1 MRERAIWGPRGKRF
15 AMSKIA
21 IIATGLSLAAGIARA
36 AEQVDFEK
44 DVAPIL
50 AEHCIGCHGEDKQ
63 KGKLRLDGKADAFKG
78 GKSGSPAVVAGDV
91 GKSELV
97 KRVTLPKDNDELM
110 PPEGGP
116 LPEKKVAVLKA
127 WVEGG
132 AKWPDGFVVKVAA
145 KAGAAAALPLAVPAA
160 PRRPLAPLPE
170 LPKDF
175 KAGAGEA
182 AALAA
187 LAKSGVEA
195 RPVAQNSPWREAN
208 FRLKGGEVTDK
219 TLEPLR
225 ELGSVIEL
233 RLGTTKVTDAG
244 LGVLEKLGHLQVLS
258 LELTG
263 VTDAGLARLKAL
275 PSLVYLNLYG
285 TQVTDAGLEHLKGMK
300 HLRSLYLW
308 QTKVTAEGARRL
320 QEALPGCEVNTGA
333 ELAIVPPAEKKDA
346 KKDEKEKK
354 EDKK

>member
-1 MRERAIWGPRGKRF
+1 MN
-15 AMSKIA
+15 KIV

-44 DVAPIL
+44 DIAPIL
-50 AEHCIGCHGEDKQ
+50 AEHCIQCHGEDKQ

-78 GKSGSPAVVAGDV
+78 GKSGTASVVAGDV
-91 GKSELV
+91 GKSEIIR
-97 KRVTLPKDNDELM
+97 RVTLPKDNDEAM

-116 LPEKKVAVLKA
+116 LGEKKVAALKA

-145 KAGAAAALPLAVPAA
+145 KGGAAAALPPAVPAA
-160 PRRPLAPLPE
+160 PRRPMAPLPE

-175 KAGAGEA
+175 KPSPSEA
-182 AALAA
+182 TALAA
-187 LAKSGVEA
+187 LAKAGIEA

-208 FRLKGGEVTDK
+208 FRLKGPEVTDK
-219 TLEPLR
+219 TLEPLKDLASLIEVR
-225 ELGSVIEL
+225 LGS
-233 RLGTTKVTDAG
+233 TKVSDAG
-244 LGVLEKLGHLQVLS
+244 LAALEKLAQLQVLS

-263 VTDAGLARLKAL
+263 VTDAGLARLKNL
-275 PSLVYLNLYG
+275 PNLVYLNLYG

-308 QTKVTAEGARRL
+308 QTKVTADGAKRL

-333 ELAIVPPAEKKDA
+333 ELTIVPPAEKKDEK
-346 KKDEKEKK
+346 KKDEKK
-354 EDKK
+354 

>member
-1 MRERAIWGPRGKRF
+1 MAHGCRWASAGF
-15 AMSKIA
+15 MNKIV

-50 AEHCIGCHGEDKQ
+50 AEHCIQCHGEDKQ

-91 GKSELV
+91 GKSEIV

-145 KAGAAAALPLAVPAA
+145 KSGAASALPPAVPAA
-160 PRRPLAPLPE
+160 PRRVLAPLPE
-170 LPKDF
+170 LPKDYKPGAAETGALAVLA
-175 KAGAGEA
+175 KAGI
-182 AALAA
+182 
-187 LAKSGVEA
+187 EA
-195 RPVAQNSPWREAN
+195 RPVAQGSPWREAN
-208 FRLKGGEVTDK
+208 FRLKGSEVTDK
-219 TLEPLR
+219 TLEPLKD
-225 ELGSVIEL
+225 LGSVIEL

-244 LGVLEKLGHLQVLS
+244 LAALEKLTHLQVLS

-263 VTDAGLARLKAL
+263 VTDAGLARLKNL
-275 PSLVYLNLYG
+275 PNLVYLNLYG
-285 TQVTDAGLEHLKGMK
+285 TQVTDAGLEHLKGLK

-308 QTKVTAEGARRL
+308 QSKVTPEGAKKL
-320 QEALPGCEVNTGA
+320 QEALPGCEVNHGA
-333 ELAIVPPAEKKDA
+333 ELVVVPPAEKKDA
-346 KKDEKEKK
+346 KKEEKK
-354 EDKK
+354 